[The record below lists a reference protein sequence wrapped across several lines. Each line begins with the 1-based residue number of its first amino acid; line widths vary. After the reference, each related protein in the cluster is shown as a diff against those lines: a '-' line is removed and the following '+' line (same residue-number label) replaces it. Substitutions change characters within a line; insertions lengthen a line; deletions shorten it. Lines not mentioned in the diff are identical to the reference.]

1 MFGSALGRFTKD
13 LGIDLGTSNTL
24 VYVAGKG
31 IVINEPSVV
40 AVNQRTGQLVA
51 VGEDALK
58 MVGKTPPHITA
69 VRPVVDGV
77 ISDFEVC
84 QKMLAYFIDKV
95 HRDGFSLLPRP
106 RVVVAIPLDV
116 TEVERKAVEDAVLS
130 GGAREVRLVEQP
142 VAAAVGS
149 RLPIQEAAGTLVV
162 EIGGGTTAVAVISLG
177 GVVSW
182 RSLRVAGNRMDEEIV
197 AYVREEENVL
207 LGERTAE
214 RVKATVGTASEPEE
228 PLEVTVK
235 GRDLRTGLPREVTL
249 DDGQVRQALQLP
261 LKQIVGAIKATV
273 ESTPPELTSDIF
285 ERGMLLSGGV
295 AQLRGLP
302 ELLTR
307 ETKVPVHVANDPL
320 TTVVRGTGIIVE
332 NLPTLGEVLLPSTR
346 GSR

>member
-1 MFGSALGRFTKD
+1 
-13 LGIDLGTSNTL
+13 
-24 VYVAGKG
+24 
-31 IVINEPSVV
+31 
-40 AVNQRTGQLVA
+40 
-51 VGEDALK
+51 VG
-58 MVGKTPPHITA
+58 
-69 VRPVVDGV
+69 
-77 ISDFEVC
+77 
-84 QKMLAYFIDKV
+84 
-95 HRDGFSLLPRP
+95 
-106 RVVVAIPLDV
+106 IPLDI

-130 GGAREVRLVEQP
+130 AGAREVRLVEQP

-162 EIGGGTTAVAVISLG
+162 EIGGGSTAVAVISLS

-182 RSLRVAGNRMDEEIV
+182 RSLRVAGNKMDEEIIS
-197 AYVREEENVL
+197 YVREEENVL

-214 RVKATVGTASEPEE
+214 RVKAQIGTASEPEQ

-249 DDGQVRQALQLP
+249 DDRQVREALQGP
-261 LKQIVGAIKATV
+261 LKQIVAAIKATI
-273 ESTPPELTSDIF
+273 EATPPELTSDIF

-302 ELLTR
+302 ELLAK

-332 NLPTLGEVLLPSTR
+332 HLATLGEVLMPPTQGR
-346 GSR
+346 R

>member
-1 MFGSALGRFTKD
+1 MFASVLGRFTKD
-13 LGIDLGTSNTL
+13 LGIDLGTTNTL
-24 VYVAGKG
+24 VYVAEKG

-58 MVGKTPPHITA
+58 MVGKTPGHIQA
-69 VRPVVDGV
+69 IRPVVDGV
-77 ISDFEVC
+77 ISDFEVT

-106 RVVVAIPLDV
+106 RVVVGIPLDI

-130 GGAREVRLVEQP
+130 AGAREVRLVEQP

-162 EIGGGTTAVAVISLG
+162 EIGGGSTAVAVISLS

-182 RSLRVAGNRMDEEIV
+182 RSLRVAGNKMDEEIIS
-197 AYVREEENVL
+197 YVREEENVL

-214 RVKATVGTASEPEE
+214 RVKAQIGTASEPEQ

-249 DDGQVRQALQLP
+249 DDRQVREALQGP
-261 LKQIVGAIKATV
+261 LKQIVAAIKATI
-273 ESTPPELTSDIF
+273 EATPPELTSDIF

-302 ELLTR
+302 ELLAK

-332 NLPTLGEVLLPSTR
+332 HLATLGEVLMPPTQGR
-346 GSR
+346 R